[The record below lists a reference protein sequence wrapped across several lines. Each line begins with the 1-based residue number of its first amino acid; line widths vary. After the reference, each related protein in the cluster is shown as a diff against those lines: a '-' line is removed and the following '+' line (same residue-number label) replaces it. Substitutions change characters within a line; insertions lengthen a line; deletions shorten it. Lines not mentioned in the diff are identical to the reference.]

1 MQNTTSGNST
11 KEQAMNKVIKSD
23 AEYQKALERLEFLML
38 DDPKQETD
46 KADELEVLSL
56 LIEKYESE
64 EFQIELPDPI
74 EAIKFRM
81 EQQNLKQKDL
91 APMIGSRSKVSEVL
105 SGKRTLTL
113 SMIRSL
119 HKHLGIPASVLLQEK
134 DQAILEEQDVDW
146 SAFPIKEI
154 VKRGWVEN
162 KWGKKTTEH
171 AEEIVRAFIEP
182 LGSPNIAFA
191 LFRKNDHVRSKGK
204 MDEIAL
210 DAWTTRVAIKAR
222 ELKLKT
228 KYVPGTVNLEFMNK
242 LARLSW
248 SDTGPLLAQEFLAKH
263 GIPLVI
269 EPHLPKTHLDGAAI
283 LVESDRPIIG
293 MTIRYDRIDNFWFC
307 LMHELAHISLHMGTD
322 VKGFYDDLESDD
334 LGDPREAE
342 ADQLASEA
350 LIPEEVWGK
359 SPAGNSRMAVAA
371 EQLAQQLGIHPAIVA
386 GRMRRQNN
394 NYMILNQLVGHR
406 EIKKHFKDVEWG
418 K

>member
-1 MQNTTSGNST
+1 
-11 KEQAMNKVIKSD
+11 MNKVIKND
-23 AEYQKALERLEFLML
+23 AEYQKALERLEALML
-38 DDPKQETD
+38 GDPKQGS
-46 KADELEVLSL
+46 KQADELEVLTL
-56 LIEKYESE
+56 LVEKYESA
-64 EFQIELPDPI
+64 EFPTELPDPI

-81 EQQNLKQKDL
+81 EQQGLKQKDL
-91 APMIGSRSKVSEVL
+91 VPMIGSRGKVSEIL
-105 SGKRTLTL
+105 SRKRPLTL

-119 HKHLGIPASVLLQEK
+119 HKHLGIPANVLLQER
-134 DQAILEEQDVDW
+134 DQSILEDKDTEW
-146 SAFPIKEI
+146 SSFPVKEI
-154 VKRGWVEN
+154 VKRGWVADKWN
-162 KWGKKTTEH
+162 KKNLPEH
-171 AEEIVRAFIEP
+171 AEEIVRAFIKP
-182 LGSPNIAFA
+182 FGSPNAVFA
-191 LFRKNDHVRSKGK
+191 LFRKNDHVRSKGR
-204 MDEIAL
+204 MDETAL
-210 DAWTTRVAIKAR
+210 KAWTIRVAIRAR

-228 KYVPGTVNLEFMNK
+228 KYVPNSVNLEFMQK

-248 SDTGPLLAQEFLAKH
+248 SDKGPLLAQEYLAKH
-263 GIPLVI
+263 GIPLII
-269 EPHLPKTHLDGAAI
+269 EWHLPKTHLDGAAI
-283 LVESDRPIIG
+283 LVKPDQPIIG
-293 MTIRYDRIDNFWFC
+293 LTLRYDRLDNFWFC

-350 LIPEEVWGK
+350 LIPEEVWVK

>member
-1 MQNTTSGNST
+1 MQ
-11 KEQAMNKVIKSD
+11 KVIKND
-23 AEYQKALERLEFLML
+23 ADYRNAMARLEELL
-38 DDPKQETD
+38 IGDSKIGTPDG
-46 KADELEVLSL
+46 DELELLSL
-56 LIEKYESE
+56 LIENYES
-64 EFQIELPDPI
+64 QAYPTVLPNPI

-105 SGKRTLTL
+105 AGKRTLTL

-119 HKHLGIPASVLLQEK
+119 NKHLGIPASVLLQEK

-154 VKRGWVEN
+154 IKRGWVEN
-162 KWGKKTTEH
+162 RWGKKTAEH
-171 AEEIVRAFIEP
+171 AEEIVRAFIKP
-182 LGSPNIAFA
+182 LGSPNVAFD
-191 LFRKNDHVRSKGK
+191 LFRKNDHVRSKGR

-210 DAWTTRVAIKAR
+210 DAWTARVAIKAR

-228 KYVPGTVNLEFMNK
+228 RYVPETVNLEFMQK

-334 LGDPREAE
+334 LGDQREAE
-342 ADQLASEA
+342 ADKLASDA
-350 LIPEEVWGK
+350 LIPEAVWVK
-359 SPAGNSRMAVAA
+359 SPASNSRIAFAA
-371 EQLAQQLGIHPAIVA
+371 EHLAEQLGIHPAIVA
-386 GRMRRQNN
+386 GRMRRKNN
-394 NYMILNQLVGHR
+394 NYKILNQLVGHR
-406 EIKKHFKDVEWG
+406 EIKKHFKDVEWS